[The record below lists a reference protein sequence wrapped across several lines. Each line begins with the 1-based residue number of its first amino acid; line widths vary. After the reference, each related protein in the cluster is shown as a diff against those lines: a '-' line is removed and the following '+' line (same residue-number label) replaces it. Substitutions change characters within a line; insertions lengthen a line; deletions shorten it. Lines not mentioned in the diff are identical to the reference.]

1 MVDTQVIAEVPFID
15 NGINENQT
23 TSDMNHSDNME
34 MDVDIDVHGEDEP
47 ERQIAHDNQQE
58 FIEIEYHPHSG
69 KHPIR
74 VPIEKYDTMNSETV
88 LQNNIDE
95 IWGESKP
102 WHPFRTA
109 KDLEFAEMC
118 TRLNFSK
125 NTSQEWLDFLKGLN
139 PPNSDV
145 TFSSS
150 SEMNKLIESAA
161 MSSTGFESVKFTVP
175 YKSKN
180 YEYEVLRRPVW
191 DWSDDIIFLEI
202 RKFASGMSHGLE
214 TSSGNCSLPK
224 ETFPVCLLLWSDKGR
239 VSDFGGR
246 KSYSVIARILNLPSG
261 VHNSNGFAGGH
272 IVGWLPIVGDDAEN
286 TGKHSWAN
294 HHRVVWHDAMFHVLE
309 SLVEPATT
317 GEWFE
322 CGDEI
327 IRQLLPSI
335 FIYSLDYEEQSIAT
349 LNCGV
354 NGEAACPTCEEQTTN
369 FLSSLSGG
377 KPRTTSAYACL
388 WNMSSELTVEEREK
402 VYKPLGLVFIK
413 NCFWKFPHTDIYST
427 MSYDVLHANELGVC
441 KRLWKYTKE
450 YFSGD
455 RAACSRIENRIAHL
469 PPWRDL
475 STFSDVFSIDF
486 ADGSKYADL
495 IRIILHGIAPE
506 ISQQNQL
513 IIQCFRCLG
522 VISNYSWFKMHT
534 EDTIAEGRE
543 EIKQL
548 SKFLKNTSEKYG
560 WTWNILKIHALL
572 AHLFDDIEAKGVTS
586 TYNTKLNEQAHGPL
600 KKAAKNFNDKQE
612 NLGRQ
617 LMKHE
622 HQRFILSIMKENA
635 NDLMQKNEAVP
646 SKIQH
651 VSMYGRGCEFDPNFL
666 PLSLATNPMFSKFSI
681 HLNACL
687 TLIYWENGKIQAHE
701 TIKLRH
707 SGKIRQFYEVNID
720 YVSEEDWS
728 VSRSILH
735 CKDLYR
741 DHPRHDCVM
750 LIIDSHISYGRLMFL
765 FEVTVDFDGCKHS
778 MALVQL
784 FEPISKPNW
793 KDRAIGFHQLKE
805 ITGDKNII
813 IVSLESVI

>member
-1 MVDTQVIAEVPFID
+1 MPQKSTKRSKAASTQENMVDTQVIAEVPFID

-118 TRLNFSK
+118 TRICSNVFNWVS
-125 NTSQEWLDFLKGLN
+125 
-139 PPNSDV
+139 
-145 TFSSS
+145 
-150 SEMNKLIESAA
+150 
-161 MSSTGFESVKFTVP
+161 

-180 YEYEVLRRPVW
+180 YEYEVLHRPVW
-191 DWSDDIIFLEI
+191 DWVKEVISHSVISRIFTWHAERRYHILGDKKVCFWNEPWTGN
-202 RKFASGMSHGLE
+202 KFWKLQD
-214 TSSGNCSLPK
+214 SLPK

-239 VSDFGGR
+239 VSDFGGQ
-246 KSYSVIARILNLPSG
+246 KSYPVIARILNLPSG
-261 VHNSNGFAGGH
+261 VRNSNGFAGGH

-322 CGDEI
+322 CGDKI

-377 KPRTTSAYACL
+377 KPCTTSAYACL
-388 WNMSSELTVEEREK
+388 WNMSSELTVEERE
-402 VYKPLGLVFIK
+402 K

-455 RAACSRIENRIAHL
+455 RAACSRIEN
-469 PPWRDL
+469 W
-475 STFSDVFSIDF
+475 
-486 ADGSKYADL
+486 
-495 IRIILHGIAPE
+495 
-506 ISQQNQL
+506 
-513 IIQCFRCLG
+513 CLG
-522 VISNYSWFKMHT
+522 VISNYSRFKMHT

-560 WTWNILKIHALL
+560 WTWNIPKIHALL

-612 NLGRQ
+612 NLGR
-617 LMKHE
+617 
-622 HQRFILSIMKENA
+622 
-635 NDLMQKNEAVP
+635 QKNEAVP

-687 TLIYWENGKIQAHE
+687 TLIYRENGKIQAHE
-701 TIKLRH
+701 TIKLQH
-707 SGKIRQFYEVNID
+707 SGKVRY
-720 YVSEEDWS
+720 
-728 VSRSILH
+728 
-735 CKDLYR
+735 
-741 DHPRHDCVM
+741 
-750 LIIDSHISYGRLMFL
+750 
-765 FEVTVDFDGCKHS
+765 
-778 MALVQL
+778 
-784 FEPISKPNW
+784 
-793 KDRAIGFHQLKE
+793 
-805 ITGDKNII
+805 
-813 IVSLESVI
+813 